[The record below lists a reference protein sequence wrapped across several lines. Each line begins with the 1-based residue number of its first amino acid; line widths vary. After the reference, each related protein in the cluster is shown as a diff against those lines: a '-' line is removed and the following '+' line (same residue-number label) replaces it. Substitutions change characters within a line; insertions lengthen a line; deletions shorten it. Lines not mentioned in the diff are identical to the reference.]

1 MYIKEIKDLNLY
13 NNYSNMTIRDNVLH
27 ILNKNKI
34 YIYNLDGN
42 KIDEK
47 EISNEYKLLTYNN
60 DDNNYLMHI
69 GDSSR
74 IYIKLNFNYEE
85 YDMINENTFGR
96 RLKKITDIYYD
107 NENKKYLI
115 SNENQVYSFNVLGK
129 YLKNEINVNEFFN
142 IPINDM
148 SYTPDFT
155 FTGVSID
162 ENYKYVAYNENGSN
176 FVAKLSKRG
185 NLIENLFISDE
196 VKINSLVPV
205 NNMLY
210 ALGNDGEN
218 NYLYIIGDG
227 SGSIN
232 PKVNEIIDRIIV
244 LTSNVSN
251 SENAIASI
259 INEEANKI
267 KRVLEITDDPNVIL
281 NVNESANEM
290 IKTVGELENN
300 EYINLQKL
308 LESILELEQYL
319 NQ

>member
-1 MYIKEIKDLNLY
+1 MYIKEIKNINLY
-13 NNYSNMTIRDNVLH
+13 NDYSNMTIKDNFLH

-34 YIYNLDGN
+34 HIYDLNGN
-42 KIDEK
+42 KIEEK
-47 EISNEYKLLTYNN
+47 ELSNEYKLLTYNS
-60 DDNNYLMHI
+60 DDNNYLMHV

-107 NENKKYLI
+107 NEENKYLVA
-115 SNENQVYSFNVLGK
+115 NENQVYSFDALGN

-148 SYTPDFT
+148 SYVPDFT
-155 FTGVSID
+155 FSGIAKD
-162 ENYKYVAYNENGSN
+162 NNYKYVSYNENGSN
-176 FVAKLSKRG
+176 FIAKLSKKG

-244 LTSNVSN
+244 LTSNVSD

-259 INEEANKI
+259 INAEANKI
-267 KRVLEITDDPNVIL
+267 KRVLTVTDDPNVML
-281 NVNESANEM
+281 AVNESANEM